1 MKYSVL
7 PQLHSPLST
16 FHSRSKQLFTYKE
29 KKVSVELKTK
39 AIVVR
44 AVPYHETDMIVTLV
58 SAEYGKL
65 TATARGCLKP
75 KAKLRYA
82 AEPMNF
88 GDYLLGGKAGRYVIA
103 DCSQIE
109 SFLPITSDIDK
120 YYAASLTLEVL
131 SKLTPDDAQP
141 ALFVD
146 ALGALN
152 ELAYGEREADEI
164 VTDFLLAALNDNG
177 NSLDFAHCGICGC
190 LIEGDAFFSVAD
202 GIVCEHCKT
211 FGCTLVDKVSRA
223 YISGENRAISHALKL
238 RANLVLSEII
248 YELLGT
254 RIGSHYFAEQL

>member
-1 MKYSVL
+1 M
-7 PQLHSPLST
+7 PD
-16 FHSRSKQLFTYKE
+16 
-29 KKVSVELKTK
+29 ELKTK

-88 GDYLLGGKAGRYVIA
+88 GDYLLSGKNGRYIIA

-109 SFLPITSDIDK
+109 SFSSVTADIDK

-131 SKLTPDDAQP
+131 SKLTPDEPQP
-141 ALFVD
+141 GLLIAALA
-146 ALGALN
+146 ALGD
-152 ELAYGEREADEI
+152 LAYEDKDTDEI
-164 VTDFLLAALNDNG
+164 VTDFLLFALNYNG
-177 NSLDFAHCGICGC
+177 NDLDFKRCNVCKCDIV
-190 LIEGDAFFSVAD
+190 GDAFFDVAD
-202 GIVCEHCKT
+202 GIVCEHCKN
-211 FGCTLVDKVSRA
+211 FGATVVDAVSRA
-223 YISGENRAISHALKL
+223 YIAGENRDISHELKM
-238 RANLVLSEII
+238 RANRTLAEIM

>member
-1 MKYSVL
+1 M
-7 PQLHSPLST
+7 PD
-16 FHSRSKQLFTYKE
+16 
-29 KKVSVELKTK
+29 ELKTK

-75 KAKLRYA
+75 KAKLRYV

-88 GDYLLGGKAGRYVIA
+88 GDYLLSGKNGRYISA

-109 SFLPITSDIDK
+109 SFSSVTADIDK

-131 SKLTPDDAQP
+131 SKLTPDEPQP
-141 ALFVD
+141 GLLIAALA
-146 ALGALN
+146 ALGD
-152 ELAYGEREADEI
+152 LAYEDKDTDEI
-164 VTDFLLAALNDNG
+164 VTDFLLFALNYNG
-177 NSLDFAHCGICGC
+177 NDLDFKRCNVCKCDIV
-190 LIEGDAFFSVAD
+190 GDAFFDVAD
-202 GIVCEHCKT
+202 GIVCEHCKN
-211 FGCTLVDKVSRA
+211 FGATVVDAVSRA
-223 YISGENRAISHALKL
+223 YIAGENRDISHELKM
-238 RANLVLSEII
+238 RANRTLAEIM

>member
-1 MKYSVL
+1 M
-7 PQLHSPLST
+7 PD
-16 FHSRSKQLFTYKE
+16 
-29 KKVSVELKTK
+29 ELKTK

-88 GDYLLGGKAGRYVIA
+88 GDYLLSGKNGRYIIA

-109 SFLPITSDIDK
+109 SFSSVTADIDK

-131 SKLTPDDAQP
+131 SKLTPDEPQP
-141 ALFVD
+141 GLLIAALA
-146 ALGALN
+146 ALGD
-152 ELAYGEREADEI
+152 LAYEDKDTDEI
-164 VTDFLLAALNDNG
+164 VTDFLLFALNYNG
-177 NSLDFAHCGICGC
+177 NDLDFKRCNVCKCDIV
-190 LIEGDAFFSVAD
+190 GDAFFDVAD
-202 GIVCEHCKT
+202 GMVCEHCKN
-211 FGCTLVDKVSRA
+211 FGATVVDAVSRA
-223 YISGENRAISHALKL
+223 YIAGENRDISHELKM
-238 RANLVLSEII
+238 RANRTLAEIM

>member
-1 MKYSVL
+1 MTS
-7 PQLHSPLST
+7 
-16 FHSRSKQLFTYKE
+16 
-29 KKVSVELKTK
+29 ELKTK

-58 SAEYGKL
+58 SPEYGKL

-88 GDYLLGGKAGRYVIA
+88 GDYLLNGKMGRYIIA

-109 SFLPITSDIDK
+109 SFSSITADIDK
-120 YYAASLTLEVL
+120 YYAASLALEVL
-131 SKLTPDDAQP
+131 AKLTPDDAQP

-146 ALGALN
+146 ALSALN
-152 ELAYGEREADEI
+152 DLAYGDKDVDEV
-164 VTDFLLAALNDNG
+164 VTDFLLATLKDNG
-177 NSLDFAHCGICGC
+177 VSLDFAHCNVCMCDIT
-190 LIEGDAFFSVAD
+190 GDAYFDVAD
-202 GIVCEHCKT
+202 GIVCEHCKS
-211 FGCTLVDKVSRA
+211 FGAIKIDAVSRA
-223 YISGENRAISHALKL
+223 YLSGEERSVAHTLKA
-238 RANLVLSEII
+238 RANMFLADII

>member
-1 MKYSVL
+1 M
-7 PQLHSPLST
+7 P
-16 FHSRSKQLFTYKE
+16 E
-29 KKVSVELKTK
+29 ELKTK

-58 SAEYGKL
+58 SPEYGKL

-88 GDYLLGGKAGRYVIA
+88 GDYLLGGKNGRYIIA

-109 SFLPITSDIDK
+109 SFSSVTTDIDR

-131 SKLTPDDAQP
+131 AKLTLDQPEP

-146 ALGALN
+146 ALSTLHD
-152 ELAYGEREADEI
+152 LAYSDKDTDEV
-164 VTDFLLAALNDNG
+164 VTDFLLAVLHDNG
-177 NSLDFAHCGICGC
+177 SDLDFAHCNVCKC
-190 LIEGDAFFSVAD
+190 DLLGDAFFDIAD
-202 GIVCEHCKT
+202 GIVCAHCKD
-211 FGCTLVDKVSRA
+211 FGAVLIDAVSRA
-223 YISGENRAISHALKL
+223 YLSGENRNISHELKA
-238 RANLVLSEII
+238 RANMLVADILYNI
-248 YELLGT
+248 LGT